1 MRSHLVAPISHA
13 LPALMI
19 NRNFVTWIVLV
30 LLTLVSFL
38 SSESSLG
45 NYTVIA
51 LLAIMI
57 IKCVLVG
64 FQFMELKKAHFA
76 WKLAFISAI
85 GVFTLIISV
94 IVMNTAQ

>member
-1 MRSHLVAPISHA
+1 
-13 LPALMI
+13 MI

-45 NYTVIA
+45 NYAVIA

-64 FQFMELKKAHFA
+64 IQFMELRKAHIA
-76 WKLAFISAI
+76 WKLAFISVI
-85 GVFTLIISV
+85 GIFTMIISV
-94 IVMNTAQ
+94 IVMTTIQ